1 MDRLTARSES
11 GFAYWLK
18 CFEEPCYGGECK
30 DENCSLMRDSCEKL
44 ATYEV
49 LEQQGLLLRL
59 PCTIGQIV
67 YVDTGTLSIQE
78 MEFEEEDIPKH
89 IKGRVISFRINSKEK
104 AVKIGVQAKW
114 WKEWFDNE
122 TGPDG
127 DFYETERLKSYPI
140 SAFGKT
146 VFLTYEAA
154 ERALAE
160 QEVNFERT

>member
-1 MDRLTARSES
+1 M
-11 GFAYWLK
+11 
-18 CFEEPCYGGECK
+18 
-30 DENCSLMRDSCEKL
+30 
-44 ATYEV
+44 
-49 LEQQGLLLRL
+49 LLRL
-59 PCTIGQIV
+59 PCLIGQIV

-78 MEFEEEDIPKH
+78 MEFEEEDIPKY
-89 IKGRVISFRINSKEK
+89 IKGRVISFRFNSKEK

-122 TGPDG
+122 AGPDG

-160 QEVNFERT
+160 QEVNFEQT